1 MSAAAKTQTRTLTE
15 SRPPT
20 QTLPV
25 FAIPARRFKLLLE
38 HCGVTDEHFG
48 ATVVTYIFDQ
58 IQHVAEQL
66 HGVEEAQEA
75 RRRSGSVFFS
85 ASTRVEH
92 SSRNGIYCGEK
103 KRRNI
108 RRVAVPRWAGWGG

>member
-48 ATVVTYIFDQ
+48 ATVVTYVFDQ

-66 HGVEEAQEA
+66 WAEREE
-75 RRRSGSVFFS
+75 RRS
-85 ASTRVEH
+85 
-92 SSRNGIYCGEK
+92 
-103 KRRNI
+103 RRALALT
-108 RRVAVPRWAGWGG
+108 VKQLLQ